1 MIARTASMSFKD
13 ISGKKRTLSVKDI
26 KENVDNS
33 AVVAL
38 MDTII
43 NKKLIKTEAGDL
55 VEKQAAQIVVKNT
68 TEVEF

>member
-1 MIARTASMSFKD
+1 MITRTASMSFTD
-13 ISGKKRTLSVKDI
+13 VSGKKLTLSVKDI

-33 AVVAL
+33 AVIAL

-55 VEKQAAQIVVKNT
+55 VQKQAAQIVVKDT
-68 TEVEF
+68 TEVEI

>member
-1 MIARTASMSFKD
+1 MITRTASMSFKD
-13 ISGKKRTLSVKDI
+13 ASGKKLTVAVKDV

-33 AVVAL
+33 AVVTL

-68 TEVEF
+68 TEVEV

>member
-13 ISGKKRTLSVKDI
+13 ISGKKLTVSVKDI
-26 KENVDNS
+26 KENVNDV

-43 NKKLIKTEAGDL
+43 NKKLIKTAAGDL
-55 VEKQAAQIVVKNT
+55 VEKQAAQIVVKDT
-68 TEVEF
+68 TEVKF

>member
-13 ISGKKRTLSVKDI
+13 ISGKKLTLSVKDI

-55 VEKQAAQIVVKNT
+55 VEKQATQIVVKNT